1 MRYKIDIKQL
11 TFISVS
17 QLRTMLT
24 NGISLRTYKKKS
36 DILVA
41 LGKASDD
48 TRYLDR
54 AMERGEVVKL
64 NINWVDSYAIYKEV
78 EKYFL
83 GILVWE
89 VETIS
94 EALENVSDNSEELEE
109 AQANVEY
116 YKNEAEEANDK
127 VVALESVLD
136 NLRAKGLDIWYANE

>member
-1 MRYKIDIKQL
+1 M
-11 TFISVS
+11 
-17 QLRTMLT
+17 
-24 NGISLRTYKKKS
+24 LRTYKKKS

-48 TRYLDR
+48 TRYLAR

-78 EKYFL
+78 ERYFL

-94 EALENVSDNSEELEE
+94 EALENSSENSEEVEE
-109 AQANVEY
+109 LKVNVDY
-116 YKNEAEEANDK
+116 YKNEVEEANDK

-136 NLRAKGLDIWYANE
+136 NLRAKGLDIGYANE

>member
-1 MRYKIDIKQL
+1 ME
-11 TFISVS
+11 T
-17 QLRTMLT
+17 LRTF
-24 NGISLRTYKKKS
+24 RKKS
-36 DILVA
+36 DILVQ

-54 AMERGEVVKL
+54 AMERGEVIVL
-64 NINWVDSYAIYKEV
+64 NINWVESYAIYKEV
-78 EKYFL
+78 ERYFL

-94 EALENVSDNSEELEE
+94 GALENVSENSEELEE
-109 AQANVEY
+109 LKTNVEY

-136 NLRAKGLDIWYANE
+136 TLRNKGLDIWFANE

>member
-1 MRYKIDIKQL
+1 M
-11 TFISVS
+11 
-17 QLRTMLT
+17 
-24 NGISLRTYKKKS
+24 LRTYKKKS
-36 DILVA
+36 DILVS

-54 AMERGEVVKL
+54 AMERWEVIRL
-64 NINWVDSYAIYKEV
+64 NINWVESYAVYKEV

-83 GILVWE
+83 GILIGE
-89 VETIS
+89 VEMLREGLENSSGDS
-94 EALENVSDNSEELEE
+94 EALAE
-109 AQANVEY
+109 AEANVEY

>member
-17 QLRTMLT
+17 QLRTML
-24 NGISLRTYKKKS
+24 NDSLRTYKKKS

-41 LGKASDD
+41 LGKTSDD

-136 NLRAKGLDIWYANE
+136 NLRAKGLDIGYANE

>member
-1 MRYKIDIKQL
+1 M
-11 TFISVS
+11 VW
-17 QLRTMLT
+17 
-24 NGISLRTYKKKS
+24 LRTYKKKS
-36 DILVA
+36 DILVQ

-64 NINWVDSYAIYKEV
+64 NINWVESYAIYKDV

-94 EALENVSDNSEELEE
+94 GALENVSDNSEELEE
-109 AQANVEY
+109 ARVNMEY
-116 YKNEAEEANDK
+116 YKQEAEEANDK

>member
-1 MRYKIDIKQL
+1 MKIY
-11 TFISVS
+11 
-17 QLRTMLT
+17 
-24 NGISLRTYKKKS
+24 NKKS
-36 DILVA
+36 DILVQ

-54 AMERGEVVKL
+54 AMERGEVIVL
-64 NINWVDSYAIYKEV
+64 NINWVESYAVYKEV

-94 EALENVSDNSEELEE
+94 EALENSSENSEEVEE
-109 AQANVEY
+109 LKTNVEY

-136 NLRAKGLDIWYANE
+136 NLRNRGIDIWFANE

>member
-1 MRYKIDIKQL
+1 
-11 TFISVS
+11 
-17 QLRTMLT
+17 
-24 NGISLRTYKKKS
+24 
-36 DILVA
+36 

-83 GILVWE
+83 GILVGE

-127 VVALESVLD
+127 IVALESVLD
-136 NLRAKGLDIWYANE
+136 SLRAKGLDIGYANE

>member
-1 MRYKIDIKQL
+1 MVIKIL
-11 TFISVS
+11 SFISVS
-17 QLRTMLT
+17 ILRTMV
-24 NGISLRTYKKKS
+24 SLRTYKKKS

-54 AMERGEVVKL
+54 AMERGEVIKM
-64 NINWVDSYAIYKEV
+64 NINWVDSYAVYKEV

-94 EALENVSDNSEELEE
+94 EALENVSNNSEELEE

-127 VVALESVLD
+127 LVALESVLD
-136 NLRAKGLDIWYANE
+136 NLRAKGLDIGYANE